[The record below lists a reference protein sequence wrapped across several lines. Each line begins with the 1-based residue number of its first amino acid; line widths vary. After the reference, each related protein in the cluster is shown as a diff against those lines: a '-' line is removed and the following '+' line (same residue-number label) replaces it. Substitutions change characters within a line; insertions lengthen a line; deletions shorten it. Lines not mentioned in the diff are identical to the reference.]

1 MKLQEL
7 ENLLKSSNN
16 KVKVLMD
23 NIFTCEGMTDN
34 YLYELINNYFSDDE
48 VIQLLE
54 VDFFREMNPTRK
66 SSANGM
72 YFRRN

>member
-66 SSANGM
+66 S
-72 YFRRN
+72 

>member
-34 YLYELINNYFSDDE
+34 NLYELINNYFSDDE

-54 VDFFREMNPTRK
+54 EDFFRKMNPTRK
-66 SSANGM
+66 S
-72 YFRRN
+72 